1 MDVGDIAQA
10 QAAEDAAL
18 LAEKLA
24 ERDAEVWKNL
34 MAEAAKVVDEGDLSE
49 VLEPIATPAEALRPI
64 NRAERRA
71 MVAQFKANLRL
82 LPRALPERNDTIIP
96 KSKRRR
102 KKS

>member
-24 ERDAEVWKNL
+24 ARDAEVWKKL
-34 MAEAAKVVDEGDLSE
+34 MDEAKVVDMDPDLSDI
-49 VLEPIATPAEALRPI
+49 LEPIATPAEALRPI